1 ARSLLYY
8 YIQSVKERNVFPHI
22 LFAPAIPT
30 DYFFMTEKGC
40 KDMLFLPYAPNI
52 LEEKIQS
59 FFLPGAIC

>member
-1 ARSLLYY
+1 
-8 YIQSVKERNVFPHI
+8 VFPHI